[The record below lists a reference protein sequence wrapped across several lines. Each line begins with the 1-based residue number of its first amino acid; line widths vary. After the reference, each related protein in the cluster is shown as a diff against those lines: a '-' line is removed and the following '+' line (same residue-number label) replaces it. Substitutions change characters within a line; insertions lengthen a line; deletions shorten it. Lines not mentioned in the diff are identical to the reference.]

1 MRRASYWEPKTYN
14 YSRPTV
20 PMKADIHPR
29 VNPVIFEDLVTGKR
43 FFSTSTASS
52 ERKETV
58 DGVEYSVI
66 TCSVTSDSH
75 PFYTGKATF
84 IDTEGRVDK
93 FNRRFANYRKEKPQD
108 EADAE
113 PAAPEAATVPA
124 EESKKD

>member
-1 MRRASYWEPKTYN
+1 
-14 YSRPTV
+14 
-20 PMKADIHPR
+20 MKADIHPT

-52 ERKETV
+52 PRKETV
-58 DGVEYSVI
+58 DGVEYAVI

-93 FNRRFANYRKEKPQD
+93 FNRRFANYRKETP
-108 EADAE
+108 AE
-113 PAAPEAATVPA
+113 PEAAASEAAPSEAAPSEAA
-124 EESKKD
+124 ES